1 MVLATMELM
10 SFVNTPYPLKHAKQ
24 LSKKSLYEKNF
35 FIIIIIIIIIIRF
48 FINVQIQGKYTHQ
61 WAPIPD
67 SWLAAHM
74 ANLTP
79 DLHAGV
85 FLFYDY
91 KIRNGSML
99 TVCQGSAS
107 VPMSIT

>member
-1 MVLATMELM
+1 MNQKILIT
-10 SFVNTPYPLKHAKQ
+10 
-24 LSKKSLYEKNF
+24 
-35 FIIIIIIIIIIRF
+35 IIIIIIIIGF
-48 FINVQIQGKYTHQ
+48 FINMQVQGQYPHQ
-61 WAPIPD
+61 WAPLPD

-74 ANLTP
+74 ADLTP
-79 DLHAGV
+79 DLQV
-85 FLFYDY
+85 SFYDY